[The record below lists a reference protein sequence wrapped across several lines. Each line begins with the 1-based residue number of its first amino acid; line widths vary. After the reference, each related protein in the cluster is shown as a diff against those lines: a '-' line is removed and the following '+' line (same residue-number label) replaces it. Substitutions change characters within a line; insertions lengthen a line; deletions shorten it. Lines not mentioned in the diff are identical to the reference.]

1 MKNELQ
7 LVKNFT
13 YAGSNDR
20 QTYNYICLYIVYG
33 VRVIDVVL
41 SSLNGIDWR
50 SIDRCTIVC
59 QRSKSMVHQN
69 LMTID
74 YGITSRVDSS
84 TVIIDIISFSTLCI
98 VSRLSGLGV

>member
-33 VRVIDVVL
+33 VQC
-41 SSLNGIDWR
+41 
-50 SIDRCTIVC
+50 DRCGSIFTEWYRLEIHRQVHD
-59 QRSKSMVHQN
+59 RMSKIKSMVHQN
-69 LMTID
+69 SMTID
-74 YGITSRVDSS
+74 YGITNRVDSS
-84 TVIIDIISFSTLCI
+84 NIIF
-98 VSRLSGLGV
+98 LSLHYA